1 MREYLDAMDAAPYDA
16 PAPEASMVRVLG
28 ALGPRML
35 SLAAERC
42 DGAHPYLVPSEHT
55 RRAREILGPSKLL
68 CPEVAVILDD
78 SPARARA
85 VARRYLATYLS
96 LTNYRT
102 NLERFDY
109 GEVDFAGGGSDRLV
123 DALVGWGGTE
133 QVAARVREHLD
144 AGADHV
150 AVQVLVEDPSRLPAR
165 EWEALAG
172 VLLG

>member
-1 MREYLDAMDAAPYDA
+1 
-16 PAPEASMVRVLG
+16 
-28 ALGPRML
+28 
-35 SLAAERC
+35 
-42 DGAHPYLVPSEHT
+42 
-55 RRAREILGPSKLL
+55 
-68 CPEVAVILDD
+68 
-78 SPARARA
+78 
-85 VARRYLATYLS
+85 
-96 LTNYRT
+96 
-102 NLERFDY
+102 
-109 GEVDFAGGGSDRLV
+109 V